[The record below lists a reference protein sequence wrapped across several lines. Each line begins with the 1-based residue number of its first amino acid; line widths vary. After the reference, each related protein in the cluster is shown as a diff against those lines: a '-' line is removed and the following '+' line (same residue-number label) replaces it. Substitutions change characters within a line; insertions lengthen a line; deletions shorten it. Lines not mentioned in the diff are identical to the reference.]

1 MSDINLS
8 SLDSNYLTGL
18 APKQTHAIIE
28 GDKSAASLM
37 SVDEEAA
44 VRAITSALSGSDD
57 RSSSTTCSLTVP
69 SPTASSPTTSPDF
82 FTPWCEDDLLTTT
95 ASDADMGMTPDIF
108 TSPVLTDLR

>member
-18 APKQTHAIIE
+18 PPEQTHAISQ

-44 VRAITSALSGSDD
+44 VRAIASALSGSDD
-57 RSSSTTCSLTVP
+57 
-69 SPTASSPTTSPDF
+69 
-82 FTPWCEDDLLTTT
+82 
-95 ASDADMGMTPDIF
+95 
-108 TSPVLTDLR
+108 